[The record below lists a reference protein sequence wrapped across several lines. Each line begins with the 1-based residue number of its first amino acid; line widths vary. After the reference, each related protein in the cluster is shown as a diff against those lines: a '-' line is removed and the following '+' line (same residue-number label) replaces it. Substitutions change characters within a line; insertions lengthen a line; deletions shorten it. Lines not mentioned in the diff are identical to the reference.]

1 VWGLSIDRTG
11 SVLRAATIAGLF
23 EYHLLGYSPPATV
36 SVIEYYHAGF
46 GHYFITANTDEIAR
60 LDDGSIAG
68 WTRTGAAVR
77 WRRYGR
83 PEVVVTAGTPVS
95 RDSTE
100 ASSSPCS

>member
-46 GHYFITANTDEIAR
+46 DHYFITANTDEIAR

-68 WTRTGAAVR
+68 LDAHRRRSEMAALWPTG
-77 WRRYGR
+77 GR
-83 PEVVVTAGTPVS
+83 CNGWDPGEP
-95 RDSTE
+95 RLY
-100 ASSSPCS
+100 